1 MTTAVVLATSPLAMG
16 TIIVV
21 AVVGLT
27 LVGTA
32 RFLGRRAAVQARESE
47 PTTPPDDLEPGSS

>member
-1 MTTAVVLATSPLAMG
+1 MG